1 MGKLRRSEAKGEDL
15 WLWRRFKFFHL
26 IFHSV
31 MTNKGIEKLFHLKK
45 KWKKCSLYLFSWN
58 VLPNIFSSTKHRRRK
73 VFWFCFD
80 FLHIHCHCH
89 CYCYCYCQCHCHSI
103 IAECRMWNVESI
115 ARALQWNY
123 RMADVK
129 RKEKKRKKKNNFSF
143 KKKLSDLLI

>member
-31 MTNKGIEKLFHLKK
+31 MMKKGIEKLFHLKK

-89 CYCYCYCQCHCHSI
+89 CHSMN
-103 IAECRMWNVESI
+103 AECRMWNVESI
-115 ARALQWNY
+115 ARALQWNN

-129 RKEKKRKKKNNFSF
+129 RKEKKKKKRKKTIF
-143 KKKLSDLLI
+143 LLKGN